1 MHVDAVSADTTLHL
15 LTWDLGRAYYA
26 YVGMVERILVEEKLD
41 HLIQP
46 GMGYLLFELF
56 AEDDRTVK
64 DLATRSQLAG
74 SSLTRMLTRMEENG
88 LVHRSRDPND
98 ARLVR
103 VRLTPTARKIEAKC
117 RAGLQRIA
125 EVAETGVGKQ
135 NVRRTKAYLR
145 RLTTAFRE
153 EDRRLAEKKTSS

>member
-1 MHVDAVSADTTLHL
+1 M
-15 LTWDLGRAYYA
+15 
-26 YVGMVERILVEEKLD
+26 
-41 HLIQP
+41 
-46 GMGYLLFELF
+46 LF
-56 AEDDRTVK
+56 
-64 DLATRSQLAG
+64 RS
-74 SSLTRMLTRMEENG
+74 
-88 LVHRSRDPND
+88 
-98 ARLVR
+98 R